1 MAHIYQYGSSY
12 STGWEFDGSH
22 FYRYGNSYSTGW
34 EVDGSVPIPVL
45 ALATGLV

>member
-1 MAHIYQYGSSY
+1 MAHIYQYGS
-12 STGWEFDGSH
+12 
-22 FYRYGNSYSTGW
+22 SYSTGW